1 MGQANTPRTHG
12 NAPDKRRGRMI
23 AYTPLAALVAAAFGI
38 SLLIAPLPDV
48 QPDSQVAATIVAP
61 NTVYSPVEAP
71 KPLTPTTVPYPA
83 VGDCG
88 AWADYA
94 VGFGWP
100 RVEARQIAEIMH
112 LESRCDPTAIGD
124 GGNSYGLLQIHCPSW
139 VAKSTY
145 WPDGWAAANGYPITC
160 QDLLD
165 PATNLGIGFL
175 IWAGVEGSG
184 GGWWNWTTYRP

>member
-1 MGQANTPRTHG
+1 
-12 NAPDKRRGRMI
+12 MI

-38 SLLIAPLPDV
+38 SLWIAPLPDV
-48 QPDSQVAATIVAP
+48 QPNTEVAATIVAP

-71 KPLTPTTVPYPA
+71 KPPTATTVPYPA

-100 RVEARQIAEIMH
+100 RVEARQIAKIMH
-112 LESRCDPTAIGD
+112 AESRCNPAAIGD